1 MVLLRHIGGATCVPI
16 EYRQGNLLEDD
27 AEALVNTVNCVGVM
41 GKGIALQFKKAYPK
55 NFVEYQKACKKD
67 EVHPGQMFIQDA
79 GDLFNQKLIINFP
92 TKRHWMGKSR
102 LEDIELGLNTLV
114 AEIGRLGIKSIAIPP
129 LGCGNGG
136 LAWSLVKPR
145 IEEAFRDVSDVAVRI
160 YEPSGVPSNDDMPV
174 NTECLIMTRSRAM
187 LLAAMGAYAVAE
199 HKLSLLE
206 VQKLAYFLQVI
217 GEPLNLNF
225 QKGKYG
231 PYAENLNFVLQRMEG
246 HVIRGYGDKSRDAEI
261 RLLPAAI
268 TEAKPFLELEQ
279 ESLDRLE
286 KVRSVI
292 LGFESPYGLELL
304 STVHWC
310 AQELE
315 GMHSDQSILLDS
327 VHCWNPRKQHLFTS
341 DHIGVAWKHLKQMN
355 FIWG

>member
-174 NTECLIMTRSRAM
+174 NTECLIMTRSKIGRA
-187 LLAAMGAYAVAE
+187 
-199 HKLSLLE
+199 SC
-206 VQKLAYFLQVI
+206 
-217 GEPLNLNF
+217 
-225 QKGKYG
+225 
-231 PYAENLNFVLQRMEG
+231 
-246 HVIRGYGDKSRDAEI
+246 RGR
-261 RLLPAAI
+261 
-268 TEAKPFLELEQ
+268 
-279 ESLDRLE
+279 
-286 KVRSVI
+286 V
-292 LGFESPYGLELL
+292 
-304 STVHWC
+304 
-310 AQELE
+310 
-315 GMHSDQSILLDS
+315 
-327 VHCWNPRKQHLFTS
+327 
-341 DHIGVAWKHLKQMN
+341 
-355 FIWG
+355 